1 VNVPRLKIW
10 ILSIL
15 FLILG
20 SQLPAAVID
29 KSLLDAN
36 VTRYR
41 ALLQHLEKETGG
53 DPLQQSLQ
61 KALLQR
67 LILLEESPPKPPHL
81 FETILSKH
89 PTGIEGYRLLFRNMI
104 DAAVTLDQL
113 QQRLKKLQKELEVLK
128 NDLGKSHMKK
138 KDLFTLQLQY
148 LYTYRQRKK
157 LQEELQDLEDSFAK
171 FPAHFLQILDTIDF
185 EAQPIRKELQG
196 LEEKLRGLE
205 RSAEDLTLEKERLT
219 LLGNAQERVELLERG
234 LQSTQKARDELLHRK
249 AEDLSLLL
257 ALALKE
263 RNKEAFTLAKK
274 LEEVLREMGL
284 SQGALNRISDLI
296 LEISQRRFG
305 IATTLQSAAGEEL
318 SHTAHLF
325 WQKINAPIFT
335 INDTPISP
343 IKILVT
349 LLIFSFGVFI
359 GVLYKRAVQGFQARN
374 LTEATRTLLSNM
386 GYYLIVIVAFFVAL
400 HFLGINLSSIALVAG
415 ALSVGIGFGL
425 QNIVSNF
432 ISGIILMFERS
443 IKIGDYIELSDTLSG
458 RVTDIRMRSITITTN
473 ANIDIIVPNQEL
485 IQNRVINWTM
495 NDKIRRFEIPF
506 GVAYGTDPGQVISVV
521 MEAVGK
527 SGFED
532 IYTSRDR
539 QTQVIMTGMGDSSVN
554 FTLFVW
560 IKGAKTLWPKRTTS
574 RFLILIYNALNEAG
588 ITIPFP
594 QRDLHIRSVDRSIPL
609 ILQQERE
616 PGGAEP
622 SDSSP
627 DLSKS

>member
-1 VNVPRLKIW
+1 MKIW
-10 ILSIL
+10 ILSIF
-15 FLILG
+15 FLVL
-20 SQLPAAVID
+20 STLLPGAVID

-36 VTRYR
+36 VTRYQ
-41 ALLQHLEKETGG
+41 ALLKHLEKETGG

-67 LILLEESPPKPPHL
+67 LILLEKLPHKPPHL
-81 FETILSKH
+81 FDTILSKQ

-113 QQRLKKLQKELEVLK
+113 QQRLEKLRKELEVLK
-128 NDLGKSHMKK
+128 HDLSKPHKKK

-148 LYTYRQRKK
+148 LYTYRQQKK
-157 LQEELQDLEDSFAK
+157 LKEELRALENSFAK
-171 FPAHFLQILDTIDF
+171 FPDHFLGILDTIDF
-185 EAQPIRKELQG
+185 DSRSIRKELQELRG
-196 LEEKLRGLE
+196 KLRGLE
-205 RSAEDLTLEKERLT
+205 RSAEDLTLEKERLI
-219 LLGNAQERVELLERG
+219 LLGNAQEKVKLLDTA
-234 LQSTQKARDELLHRK
+234 LQSTQKARNDLLRRK

-263 RNKEAFTLAKK
+263 RNKEAFILAKN
-274 LEEVLREMGL
+274 LENVLREMGL
-284 SQGALNRISDLI
+284 SPGALNRISDLI
-296 LEISQRRFG
+296 LAISQRRFG

-318 SHTAHLF
+318 SHTLHLF
-325 WQKINAPIFT
+325 WQKLNAPILT

-343 IKILVT
+343 IKILIT
-349 LLIFSFGVFI
+349 LLIFSFGIFI
-359 GVLYKRAVQGFQARN
+359 GVLYKRAIQGFHSRN

-386 GYYLIVIVAFFVAL
+386 GYYLIVIIAFFVAL
-400 HFLGINLSSIALVAG
+400 HFLGINLTSIALVAG

-506 GVAYGTDPGQVISVV
+506 GVAYGTEPGQVISVV

-560 IKGAKTLWPKRTTS
+560 IKGTKTLWPKRTTS

-609 ILQQERE
+609 ILQQEQE
-616 PGGAEP
+616 PRGAEP
-622 SDSSP
+622 SDSPP
-627 DLSKS
+627 DLSRS